1 MSALPGDDVSGSLEP
16 MNAPFA
22 MRDNA
27 GAPVDGEALIVAPSL
42 ERRRLQSYL
51 ALMLGDIAGLVAG
64 FGLAGYLFTGRSGVH
79 GALMQVQLILPVF
92 LTIALYNGSYSVA
105 ALRDSWIGIFR
116 AHAALLLSV
125 AAVVFIAFFAK
136 ASSDFSRLGFSSGTI
151 CSILLLLWMRL
162 QMRGFI
168 VQRCGANPYNQLVV
182 DDGGPRVDI
191 PGAIRIS
198 ASAMGLRANLNDPH
212 ALDRFGLVLR
222 NIDRVIV
229 SCPAARRA
237 DWALMLK
244 GANVDGEVLDDE
256 VARLGA
262 QGARVS
268 NGHGLLLVSAG
279 PLGLRDRIIKRLLDA
294 SAAGLAIFFL
304 SPLLIAVAVAIKL
317 QDRGPVFFVQRRM
330 GRGNRFFNMYKFRS
344 MTVALGD
351 KDGNVSASKDD
362 QRVTRVG
369 KFIRSTSIDELPQ
382 LFNVL
387 LGDMSLVGPRPHA
400 IGSQAGSK
408 LFWEVDLR
416 YWQRHSLKPGLSGLA
431 QVRGFRGATEKES
444 DLVSRLQSDLEYL
457 EGWTVLRDMK
467 IIFLTLRVLVH
478 DKAF

>member
-1 MSALPGDDVSGSLEP
+1 

-22 MRDNA
+22 MRGSARQSTA
-27 GAPVDGEALIVAPSL
+27 GEDLIVAPSL
-42 ERRRLQSYL
+42 ERRRLQCYL
-51 ALMLGDIAGLVAG
+51 ALMLGDIAAILGG
-64 FGLAGYLFTGRSGVH
+64 FSLAGYLIAGREGLSD
-79 GALMQVQLILPVF
+79 ALTQVQMILPVF

-116 AHAALLLSV
+116 SQSALLLSV
-125 AAVVFIAFFAK
+125 AGVVFIAFFAK
-136 ASSDFSRLGFSSGTI
+136 ASSDFSRLGFSSGTV
-151 CSILLLLWMRL
+151 CSILLFLWMRL
-162 QMRGFI
+162 QMRSFTFH
-168 VQRCGANPYNQLVV
+168 RCGANPYNQLVV

-198 ASAMGLRANLNDPH
+198 AGAMGLRPNLNDPN

-237 DWALMLK
+237 DWAMMLK

-262 QGARVS
+262 QGARVEG
-268 NGHGLLLVSAG
+268 GHGLLLVSAG
-279 PLGLRDRIIKRLLDA
+279 PLGLRDRIVKRLLDA

-304 SPLLIAVAVAIKL
+304 SPLLVAVAIAIKL

-344 MTVALGD
+344 MTVALCD
-351 KDGNVSASKDD
+351 SDGNVSASKGD
-362 QRVTRVG
+362 QRITRVG

-408 LFWEVDLR
+408 LFWEIDLR

-431 QVRGFRGATEKES
+431 QVRGFRGATEKEA
-444 DLVSRLQSDLEYL
+444 DLTDRLQSDLEYL
-457 EGWTVLRDMK
+457 EGWTILRDVK

>member
-1 MSALPGDDVSGSLEP
+1 

-22 MRDNA
+22 LRPA
-27 GAPVDGEALIVAPSL
+27 AALPKDGEEILIAPSL
-42 ERRRLQSYL
+42 ERRRLQCYM
-51 ALMLGDIAGLVAG
+51 ALMLGDLVSIFAG
-64 FGLAGYLFTGRSGVH
+64 FGLAGYLFSGSE
-79 GALMQVQLILPVF
+79 GWSDALVQGELITPIF
-92 LTIALYNGSYSVA
+92 LTIALYNGSYSVT
-105 ALRDSWIGIFR
+105 ALRDAWIGIFR
-116 AHAALLLSV
+116 AHASLLISV

-136 ASSDFSRLGFSSGTI
+136 ASSDFSRLGFSSGAI
-151 CSILLLLWMRL
+151 CTLLLLVWTRL
-162 QMRGFI
+162 QMRSFTALRVGS
-168 VQRCGANPYNQLVV
+168 NPYNELVI

-191 PGAIRIS
+191 RGAICMS
-198 ASAMGLRANLNDPH
+198 ASAMEIKPNLNDPH
-212 ALDRFGLVLR
+212 ALDRLGMVLR

-229 SCPAARRA
+229 SCPASRRV
-237 DWALMLK
+237 DWAMMLK

-279 PLGLRDRIIKRLLDA
+279 PLGLRDRIVKRLLDA
-294 SAAGLAIFFL
+294 TAAGLAIFFL
-304 SPLLIAVAVAIKL
+304 SPLLVAIAVAIKL
-317 QDRGPVFFVQRRM
+317 QDGGPVFFVQRRM

-344 MTVALGD
+344 MTVAMGD
-351 KDGNVSASKDD
+351 KDGNVSASKGD

-408 LFWEVDLR
+408 LFWEIDLR

-431 QVRGFRGATEKES
+431 QVRGFRGATEKEA
-444 DLVSRLQSDLEYL
+444 DLTDRLQSDLEYL
-457 EGWTVLRDMK
+457 EGWTIMRDVK